1 MLSLPLTPFSSLP
14 SYSSTQATL
23 HYTTLHCTNH
33 TIFSTGMKG
42 GIPVFIEKLHSAFP
56 LFHQKVFGSFSTA
69 HPKIDKKKD
78 VLVSWISN
86 AALQPGGVYLTLP
99 YLTIPYHT
107 IPYHHWCIFLHS
119 RSSSFSYVPSSVK
132 FLLLLQLLILHVW
145 YTHTY
150 CFYCSLASTCILT
163 HILTNFILLITTD
176 RAPSQ

>member
-99 YLTIPYHT
+99 YHT
-107 IPYHHWCIFLHS
+107 IPSLMYFSSLKIF
-119 RSSSFSYVPSSVK
+119 
-132 FLLLLQLLILHVW
+132 FLLLRAFLCQVFTPLATAYTPCMIYSHLLLLLFS
-145 YTHTY
+145 
-150 CFYCSLASTCILT
+150 CFYMYSYS
-163 HILTNFILLITTD
+163 H
-176 RAPSQ
+176 PH